1 MSSQFTSYGIARIT
15 IIVMRAIQ
23 GLFPI
28 IPFSYIL
35 SLLFYPSLVSYS
47 YFWMIDFLCKVCS
60 WKPVYRT
67 TILTLMTPWKSAKY
81 NSSEQ
86 AEVEATVNQW
96 LLSSLKMDLSRSD
109 FCLRNSGAWTGGL
122 PGLLGLPAPWQVA
135 PAASIGKDSAA
146 KCSDCTTNHQVWTDC
161 WSKWCKVWS
170 KFSSS

>member
-1 MSSQFTSYGIARIT
+1 MPKNDQNWHFWSIWARSCRLIQCPVGGSVGGCGARAVSRKTPIYFISYFLSSYLEYFIPPLFLIIISSQFTSYGIALTT

-86 AEVEATVNQW
+86 AEVEATVNQ
-96 LLSSLKMDLSRSD
+96 
-109 FCLRNSGAWTGGL
+109 
-122 PGLLGLPAPWQVA
+122 
-135 PAASIGKDSAA
+135 
-146 KCSDCTTNHQVWTDC
+146 
-161 WSKWCKVWS
+161 
-170 KFSSS
+170 